1 MTDHQMRLHCV
12 GWPRRAHRPG
22 REWAR
27 KTWWQRYWARV
38 RWSIWYHRERRRAA
52 TLDRRRDVTTCAP
65 DGADEALEVD
75 PAVAAAR
82 RVLAARGVMDAEP
95 VAGDG
100 PGESVCYAVVLHMLM
115 SRDELDLWQ
124 TFADRRWL
132 EVDDAVHV
140 AALSGLTYQLACD
153 GDEVGRHA
161 AEVCAW
167 ELIARLGLEGC
178 AAPQRAGPGWT

>member
-1 MTDHQMRLHCV
+1 MTDHRMRLHCV
-12 GWPRRAHRPG
+12 GRPSRACRRG
-22 REWAR
+22 RESVR

-38 RWSIWYHRERRRAA
+38 RWSVWYHRERRRAA
-52 TLDRRRDVTTCAP
+52 ALDRRRDRTTCAP
-65 DGADEALEVD
+65 DGVDEALQVD

-82 RVLAARGVMDAEP
+82 RVLAAGRVMDAEP
-95 VAGDG
+95 VAGDE
-100 PGESVCYAVVLHMLM
+100 PGEPGRYAVALHMLM

-124 TFADRRWL
+124 TFANRRWL

-140 AALSGLTYQLACD
+140 AALSGLTYQLTRD

-167 ELIARLGLEGC
+167 ELIARLGLEAC
-178 AAPQRAGPGWT
+178 AAPQRAGPGRT

>member
-1 MTDHQMRLHCV
+1 MTDHQMRLHGV
-12 GWPRRAHRPG
+12 GRPRRARRRG
-22 REWAR
+22 RESVR
-27 KTWWQRYWARV
+27 RTWWQRYWTRV
-38 RWSIWYHRERRRAA
+38 RWSVWYHRERRRAA
-52 TLDRRRDVTTCAP
+52 TLDGRRDRPPCAP
-65 DGADEALEVD
+65 DGADEALQMD

-82 RVLAARGVMDAEP
+82 RVLAAWSVMDAEP
-95 VAGDG
+95 VAADE
-100 PGESVCYAVVLHMLM
+100 PGEPVRYAVALHMLM

-124 TFADRRWL
+124 SFADRRWL

-140 AALSGLTYQLACD
+140 TALSGLTYQLARD

-178 AAPQRAGPGWT
+178 AAPQRARP

>member
-1 MTDHQMRLHCV
+1 MTDHQRRLPFV
-12 GWPRRAHRPG
+12 GQPRRARRPG
-22 REWAR
+22 RGSAR
-27 KTWWQRYWARV
+27 KTWWQQYWARV

-52 TLDRRRDVTTCAP
+52 TRDGPTCAP
-65 DGADEALEVD
+65 DGADEARQGD
-75 PAVAAAR
+75 PAMAAERRVRAAR
-82 RVLAARGVMDAEP
+82 SVMDAEP
-95 VAGDG
+95 VR
-100 PGESVCYAVVLHMLM
+100 YAVALHMVM

-140 AALSGLTYQLACD
+140 AALSGLTYQLGRD

-178 AAPQRAGPGWT
+178 VTPQ